1 MRYLGKNS
9 ISSFLRIVCNIAWYI
24 NLIIG
29 GILLL
34 GLFFFTI
41 HGPEIIPQFMKDFS
55 FQAPGL
61 KFFID
66 LQMLTVR
73 PLPRVT
79 IVVVFGSAICFIAV
93 SLFILYQLRKIFSN
107 LVKEEPFVKEN
118 VLRVRKIGVI
128 VLVGGVFQSIVEYL
142 IGCFV
147 VQHIMIR
154 GIRIVP
160 EFGLN
165 FPALLAGLSVLVL
178 AEVLKEGTEIK
189 EDQNL
194 TI

>member
-9 ISSFLRIVCNIAWYI
+9 ISSFLRIACNIAWYF
-24 NLIIG
+24 NLILG

-34 GLFFFTI
+34 GLFFFAI
-41 HGPEIIPQFMKDFS
+41 HGSEILPQLMKDFS

-66 LQMLTVR
+66 LRMVTVR

-79 IVVVFGSAICFIAV
+79 IVAVFGSAICFIAV

-128 VLVGGVFQSIVEYL
+128 VLVGAVLQSIVEYL
-142 IGCFV
+142 IGYFV
-147 VQHIMIR
+147 VQHVMIQGMR
-154 GIRIVP
+154 LVP
-160 EFGLN
+160 DFGLN

>member
-9 ISSFLRIVCNIAWYI
+9 ISSFLRIACNIAWYF
-24 NLIIG
+24 NLIMG
-29 GILLL
+29 GVLFL

-41 HGPEIIPQFMKDFS
+41 HGSEILPQLMKDFS

-66 LQMLTVR
+66 LRMVTIR
-73 PLPRVT
+73 PLPRIT

-128 VLVGGVFQSIVEYL
+128 VLVGAVFQSIVEYL
-142 IGCFV
+142 IGYFV
-147 VQHIMIR
+147 VQHIIIQGMR
-154 GIRIVP
+154 LVP
-160 EFGLN
+160 DFGLN
-165 FPALLAGLSVLVL
+165 FPALLAGLCVLVL